1 MEINSIQWV
10 IGSVTV
16 FIVIG
21 FQVLLLK
28 QKQRLQKEITSR
40 EAEIIRPNGMVA
52 KHLYKKGKVVDKIIL
67 RERFSR
73 TVCTGS

>member
-40 EAEIIRPNGMVA
+40 EAEIIRPSGMVA

-67 RERFSR
+67 RERFSH